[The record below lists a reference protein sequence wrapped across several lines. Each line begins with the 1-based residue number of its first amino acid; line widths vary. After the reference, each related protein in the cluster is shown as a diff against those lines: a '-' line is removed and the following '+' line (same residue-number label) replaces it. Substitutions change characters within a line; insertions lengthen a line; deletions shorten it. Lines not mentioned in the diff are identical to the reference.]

1 MSDRASTWLDR
12 RIGAALTHRAAHPV
26 PPAWHDL
33 LGRRALAVGAGMYAA
48 ALALGAAAAV
58 AAGTAQDR
66 LIVLMLLA
74 GLAGLAALT
83 AAEVAAA
90 LRRPTLAEDAG
101 SLAADDALR
110 AEDART
116 AVTSPMPVLLAE
128 FTALAL
134 PGETASRLASVC
146 VVAAVLACAVSVWG
160 EAAAAGRGRPRPTPP
175 VTIA

>member
-33 LGRRALAVGAGMYAA
+33 LGRRALA
-48 ALALGAAAAV
+48 
-58 AAGTAQDR
+58 
-66 LIVLMLLA
+66 
-74 GLAGLAALT
+74 
-83 AAEVAAA
+83 
-90 LRRPTLAEDAG
+90 RPTLAEDAG

-146 VVAAVLACAVSVWG
+146 VVAAVLACAVSVW
-160 EAAAAGRGRPRPTPP
+160 
-175 VTIA
+175 